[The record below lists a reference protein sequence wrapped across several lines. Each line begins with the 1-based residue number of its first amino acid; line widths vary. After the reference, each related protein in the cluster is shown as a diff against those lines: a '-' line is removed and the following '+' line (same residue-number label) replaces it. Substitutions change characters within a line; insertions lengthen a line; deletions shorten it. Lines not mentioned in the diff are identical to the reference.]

1 MKLSFTINFFFN
13 FFQAKANEVQAS
25 FSKKRRRSISD
36 GRPSK
41 KSVNGVDANVQ
52 VPILSTFVFVTD
64 GGLAWTNG
72 QIVIYFPD

>member
-1 MKLSFTINFFFN
+1 
-13 FFQAKANEVQAS
+13 
-25 FSKKRRRSISD
+25 
-36 GRPSK
+36 
-41 KSVNGVDANVQ
+41 